1 MDLHELIHESHATM
15 RALLIDLETGVPEPS
30 AAREVRL
37 NKLDEALQH
46 YCVAF
51 EHLIDPAL
59 RARDQDVALAQ
70 FNHGHERLRC
80 KLSELR
86 GIGTSED
93 PAPGSYGSLQD
104 TIAALLKSE
113 EAWLHAAIDDYLPR
127 ERSHELA
134 RRWLKVEPQAVNGT
148 IDAIAD

>member
-37 NKLDEALQH
+37 TKLREALAH

-59 RARDQDVALAQ
+59 RAQDQDVALAQ
-70 FNHGHERLRC
+70 FNHGHERLRR
-80 KLSELR
+80 KVDELR
-86 GIGTSED
+86 TLGGDEQ
-93 PAPGSYGSLQD
+93 PASGRG
-104 TIAALLKSE
+104 
-113 EAWLHAAIDDYLPR
+113 R
-127 ERSHELA
+127 E
-134 RRWLKVEPQAVNGT
+134 
-148 IDAIAD
+148 

>member
-37 NKLDEALQH
+37 NKLDETLQQ

-70 FNHGHERLRC
+70 FNHGHERLRR

-86 GIGTSED
+86 TIGTSEE

-104 TIAALLKSE
+104 AIAALLKSE

-134 RRWLKVEPQAVNGT
+134 RRWLRADGHSVNGT
-148 IDAIAD
+148 MDAIAD

>member
-30 AAREVRL
+30 AARQVRL

-70 FNHGHERLRC
+70 FNHGHERLRR
-80 KLSELR
+80 KVAELR
-86 GIGTSED
+86 TLGTED
-93 PAPGSYGSLQD
+93 QPVRGSYASLQD
-104 TIAALLKSE
+104 VIAALLKSE

-134 RRWLKVEPQAVNGT
+134 RRWLRDEGHRAGHAV
-148 IDAIAD
+148 DAAAM

>member
-37 NKLDEALQH
+37 NKLSEALAH

-59 RARDQDVALAQ
+59 RAQDQDVALAQ
-70 FNHGHERLRC
+70 FIHGHERLRR
-80 KLSELR
+80 KVAELR
-86 GIGTSED
+86 TLGGDEQ
-93 PAPGSYGSLQD
+93 PARGSYVGLQD
-104 TIAALLKSE
+104 AIAALLKSE
-113 EAWLHAAIDDYLPR
+113 ETWLHAAIDDYLPR

-134 RRWLKVEPQAVNGT
+134 RRWMRDEGASSRAPMHAV
-148 IDAIAD
+148 AP

>member
-37 NKLDEALQH
+37 NKLDETLAH
-46 YCVAF
+46 YCGAF

-70 FNHGHERLRC
+70 FNHGHARLRR
-80 KLSELR
+80 KVAELR
-86 GIGTSED
+86 TLGGEEPGTR
-93 PAPGSYGSLQD
+93 GSYASLQD
-104 TIAALLKSE
+104 TIAALLRSE

-134 RRWLKVEPQAVNGT
+134 RRWLRDEGPGAPATIAAVS
-148 IDAIAD
+148 

>member
-15 RALLIDLETGVPEPS
+15 RALLIDLESGVPEPS

-37 NKLDEALQH
+37 NKLSETLSQ

-70 FNHGHERLRC
+70 FNHGHERLRR
-80 KLSELR
+80 KLAELQTL
-86 GIGTSED
+86 GTNEE
-93 PAPGSYGSLQD
+93 PVQGSYGSLQD
-104 TIAALLKSE
+104 SIAALLRSE

-134 RRWLKVEPQAVNGT
+134 RRWLRSEGHAGNAVG
-148 IDAIAD
+148 AGAA

>member
-37 NKLDEALQH
+37 NKLDEALQR
-46 YCVAF
+46 YCVSF

-70 FNHGHERLRC
+70 FNHGHERLRR

-104 TIAALLKSE
+104 AIAALLKSE

-134 RRWLKVEPQAVNGT
+134 RRWLKGEPAVNGT
-148 IDAIAD
+148 INAIAD